1 MSAEETPEQGANPEQ
16 PEENSRTVEDGS
28 KGTETLDRILRRT
41 AEFLQKGLL
50 PEAKA
55 QASKA
60 IAARPANAL
69 AQNLMAMTLF
79 HQGRLDRAQEI
90 FESLVRRNPEV
101 LTLRINAGL
110 AALHQEDFPCA
121 LTHLRAAVDLDSSC
135 ARAFGYLAL
144 VHLKLGEP
152 DLARAALQEAG
163 LSAQADRVAEATDQQ
178 SSAKLGGELAPE
190 LERLMRCAPFLDE
203 HPKPHEGFA
212 DVAQFSIYQPLP
224 SSGEESFIDQMTSL
238 AEEQDHAEEDIVP
251 QSSHDPSLPPA
262 GPLPT
267 PEEPSPVP
275 EEPSP
280 TPEEPSPT
288 PEEPSSAPPCDPSP
302 SPYPDPLSGSDD
314 LELAMEEAFL
324 QEISSFTSFTE
335 QLHASPPSSLP
346 QEDHGDDAPE
356 PTLPLS
362 TSGDEVSHTE
372 DLTSETTTRPPLESL
387 IKVPLLTKRLE
398 DLALP
403 LSKGAPM
410 IEQHSPLLIL
420 RPREAPGGLLV
431 RQAQMILQ
439 QGELQWSDAHR
450 VSKGVHAG
458 MLEDQA
464 GRLMRI
470 QGEGLV
476 ALYPGIGHQYELV
489 QMADDAIFVPQ
500 PCLAGCS
507 AQLRRENGHIPGL
520 RHKGPEIINLRGQ
533 GFIALRHQGPLWSCA
548 VTRDAP
554 VHVHLA
560 LVLGWTEEIVP
571 QVLDRTSSTQMI
583 GFEGEGVV
591 WLTAG
596 EISGP

>member
-1 MSAEETPEQGANPEQ
+1 MNAEETPEQSASPER
-16 PEENSRTVEDGS
+16 PEEGSRAVEDGS
-28 KGTETLDRILRRT
+28 EGTENLDRILRRA

-55 QASKA
+55 QASRA

-69 AQNLMAMTLF
+69 AQNLMAMILF
-79 HQGRLDRAQEI
+79 HQGRLNRAQEI

-110 AALHQEDFPCA
+110 AALHQEDLPGA
-121 LTHLRAAVDLDSSC
+121 LTHLRAAVELDSSC

-163 LSAQADRVAEATDQQ
+163 LSAQADRVAEATDKQ
-178 SSAKLGGELAPE
+178 SSARLGGELAPE
-190 LERLMRCAPFLDE
+190 LERLMQCAPFLDE

-224 SSGEESFIDQMTSL
+224 SRGEESFIDQMTSL
-238 AEEQDHAEEDIVP
+238 AEEQNHAEEDIVP
-251 QSSHDPSLPPA
+251 QSSKSP
-262 GPLPT
+262 PLPH
-267 PEEPSPVP
+267 

-288 PEEPSSAPPCDPSP
+288 PEEPSTAPTRDPSP
-302 SPYPDPLSGSDD
+302 PPHSDPWSGIDD
-314 LELAMEEAFL
+314 LDLSMEEAFL

-335 QLHASPPSSLP
+335 QLHASPPASLSH
-346 QEDHGDDAPE
+346 EDHGDEAPE
-356 PTLPLS
+356 PILPLS

-372 DLTSETTTRPPLESL
+372 DPPPETTTRLPLDSL
-387 IKVPLLTKRLE
+387 SKAPLLTKRLE

-403 LSKGAPM
+403 LNKGAPM
-410 IEQHSPLLIL
+410 IEQHSLLLIL

-431 RQAQMILQ
+431 RQTQMILQ
-439 QGELQWSDAHR
+439 QGELQWSDARR
-450 VSKGVHAG
+450 VSKGVHTG
-458 MLEDQA
+458 LLEDQA

-476 ALYPGIGHQYELV
+476 ALYPGIDHQYELV
-489 QMADDAIFVPQ
+489 QMADDAIFVLQ

-507 AQLRRENGHIPGL
+507 AQLRRESGHIPGL

-548 VTRDAP
+548 VTKDAP
-554 VHVHLA
+554 VHAHLA
-560 LVLGWTEEIVP
+560 RVLGWTEEIVP